1 MIDSNKLKS
10 LCGSIAN
17 HEDWNALQAYLL
29 LTAQPSSGIEAV
41 RHILNSISSLGE
53 DVPKQFKKTKQG
65 VTQAAIDPNEDPDLK
80 EL

>member
-1 MIDSNKLKS
+1 MIDQTKLKS

-41 RHILNSISSLGE
+41 RHVLNSISIIGE

-65 VTQAAIDPNEDPDLK
+65 ITSVVADPNEDPDLK